1 MLVLQAAVLQIL
13 MVCGD
18 QGNLVEKEGEVFALR
33 DSNA

>member
-1 MLVLQAAVLQIL
+1 

-33 DSNA
+33 DSNAWQKR